1 VYSKTMFIDLYN
13 TLFDHYGNLQWW
25 PSESDDETVIG
36 CILTQNTSWKNVEK
50 AIETM
55 KESGIITLE
64 DVKALPEDKL
74 KELIRSSGF
83 FNQKSRYLKEIS
95 NAIIN
100 NYTSIEN
107 MKNKNMKEVEDFI
120 SGIKGV
126 GNETKESIMLYA
138 LDYPVFVVDA
148 YTFRFLERY
157 YGIKLT
163 RKEVRE
169 IAEKEFSDANTLK
182 NFHGMLVN
190 LGKDFCRKKPI
201 CSSCFLRNS
210 CKTGKIL

>member
-1 VYSKTMFIDLYN
+1 MFKDLYN
-13 TLFDHYGNLQWW
+13 NLFDHYDDLQWW

-55 KESGIITLE
+55 KKSDVITLN
-64 DVKALPEDKL
+64 DVRTLPVDKL
-74 KELIRSSGF
+74 RELIRSSGF
-83 FNQKSRYLKEIS
+83 FNQKSIYLKEIS
-95 NAIIN
+95 NEIIN
-100 NYTSIEN
+100 NYGSLSN
-107 MKNKNMKEVEDFI
+107 MKGRNIKEIEDFI

-138 LDYPVFVVDA
+138 LNYPVFVVDA

-157 YGIKLT
+157 YGLKFT
-163 RKEVRE
+163 RKEIRKITE
-169 IAEKEFSDANTLK
+169 EEFPDVNSLK

-190 LGKDFCRKKPI
+190 LGKDFCRKQPL
-201 CSSCFLRNS
+201 CNSCFLRNS
-210 CKTGKIL
+210 CKTGKKL

>member
-1 VYSKTMFIDLYN
+1 MFKELYN
-13 TLFDHYGNLQWW
+13 NLFDHYGDLQWW

-55 KESGIITLE
+55 KKSDVITLN
-64 DVKALPEDKL
+64 DVRTLPVDKL
-74 KELIRSSGF
+74 RELIRSSGF
-83 FNQKSRYLKEIS
+83 FNQKSIYLKEIS
-95 NAIIN
+95 NEIIN
-100 NYTSIEN
+100 NYGSLSN
-107 MKNKNMKEVEDFI
+107 MKGRNIKEIEDFI

-138 LDYPVFVVDA
+138 LNYPVFVVDA

-157 YGIKLT
+157 YGLKFT
-163 RKEVRE
+163 RKEIRKITE
-169 IAEKEFSDANTLK
+169 EEFPDVNSLK

-190 LGKDFCRKKPI
+190 LGKDFCRKQPL
-201 CSSCFLRNS
+201 CNSCFLRNS
-210 CKTGKIL
+210 CKTGKKL

>member
-1 VYSKTMFIDLYN
+1 MFIDLYN

-64 DVKALPEDKL
+64 DVKTLPEDKL

-100 NYTSIEN
+100 NYGYIEN

-169 IAEKEFSDANTLK
+169 IAEKEFHEVNTLK

-210 CKTGKIL
+210 CKTGKIS

>member
-1 VYSKTMFIDLYN
+1 MFIDLYN

>member
-1 VYSKTMFIDLYN
+1 MFKDLYN
-13 TLFDHYGNLQWW
+13 NLFDHYGDLQWW

-55 KESGIITLE
+55 KKSDVITLN
-64 DVKALPEDKL
+64 DVRTLPVDKL
-74 KELIRSSGF
+74 RELIRSSGF
-83 FNQKSRYLKEIS
+83 FNQKSIYLKEIS
-95 NAIIN
+95 NEIIN
-100 NYTSIEN
+100 NYGSLSN
-107 MKNKNMKEVEDFI
+107 MKGRNIKEIEDFI

-138 LDYPVFVVDA
+138 LNYPVFVVDA

-157 YGIKLT
+157 YGLKFT
-163 RKEVRE
+163 RKEIRKITE
-169 IAEKEFSDANTLK
+169 EEFPDVNSLK

-190 LGKDFCRKKPI
+190 LGKDFCRKQPL
-201 CSSCFLRNS
+201 CNSCFLRNS
-210 CKTGKIL
+210 CKTGKKL

>member
-1 VYSKTMFIDLYN
+1 MFIDLYN

-55 KESGIITLE
+55 KESGIITLA
-64 DVKALPEDKL
+64 DVKTLPEDKL

-100 NYTSIEN
+100 NY
-107 MKNKNMKEVEDFI
+107 
-120 SGIKGV
+120 
-126 GNETKESIMLYA
+126 GNI
-138 LDYPVFVVDA
+138 
-148 YTFRFLERY
+148 
-157 YGIKLT
+157 
-163 RKEVRE
+163 
-169 IAEKEFSDANTLK
+169 
-182 NFHGMLVN
+182 
-190 LGKDFCRKKPI
+190 
-201 CSSCFLRNS
+201 
-210 CKTGKIL
+210 

>member
-1 VYSKTMFIDLYN
+1 MFKELYN
-13 TLFDHYGNLQWW
+13 NLFDHYGDLQWW

-55 KESGIITLE
+55 KKSDVITLN
-64 DVKALPEDKL
+64 DVRTLPVDKL
-74 KELIRSSGF
+74 RELIRSSGF
-83 FNQKSRYLKEIS
+83 FNQKSIYLKEIS
-95 NAIIN
+95 NEIIN
-100 NYTSIEN
+100 NYGSLSN
-107 MKNKNMKEVEDFI
+107 MKGRNIKEIEDFI

-157 YGIKLT
+157 YGLKFT
-163 RKEVRE
+163 RKEIRK
-169 IAEKEFSDANTLK
+169 IAEEEFPDVNSLK

-190 LGKDFCRKKPI
+190 LGKDFCRKQPL
-201 CSSCFLRNS
+201 CNSCFLRNS
-210 CKTGKIL
+210 CKTGKKL